1 MISKYIYFTTILCQY
16 VKKGYKIYPL
26 NTNFFW
32 ETTIMPNYQKM
43 YLIAVSAMADA
54 LDELDKLNIGAA
66 KEFLKEALYHAEEV
80 YITQGEDDSDTSSD
94 TSDGSE
100 PSEPPV
106 E

>member
-1 MISKYIYFTTILCQY
+1 MEDNKLYTTLFNAI
-16 VKKGYKIYPL
+16 
-26 NTNFFW
+26 TD
-32 ETTIMPNYQKM
+32 
-43 YLIAVSAMADA
+43 AVR
-54 LDELDKLNIGAA
+54 ELDKLNIGAA

-94 TSDGSE
+94 TSYDSE